1 MTTAPEKHATRR
13 YCLALDLVDD
23 AELIAAYERWHAPGG
38 VWPEIVADIRE
49 RGVTQ
54 MEIWRIGT
62 RMVMIV
68 EAGEAFVQP
77 RTLPPRVAEW
87 EALMSQY
94 QLPLAG
100 AAPGEKWLP
109 MTRIFSLDEQG

>member
-1 MTTAPEKHATRR
+1 MKTDGAATRR

-38 VWPEIVADIRE
+38 VWPEITADIRA
-49 RGVTQ
+49 RGVEQ

-68 EAGEAFVQP
+68 EAHETFMQP
-77 RTLPPRVAEW
+77 RELPPRVAEW
-87 EALMSQY
+87 EALMSRY
-94 QLPLAG
+94 QLPLPG
-100 AAPGEKWLP
+100 AARGEKWLP
-109 MTRIFSLDEQG
+109 MKRIYSLDEQD